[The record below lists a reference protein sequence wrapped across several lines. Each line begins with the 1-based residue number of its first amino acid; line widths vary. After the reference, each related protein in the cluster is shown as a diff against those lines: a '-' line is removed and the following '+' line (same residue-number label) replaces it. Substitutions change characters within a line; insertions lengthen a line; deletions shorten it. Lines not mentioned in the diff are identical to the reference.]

1 MFRVNIPSPWD
12 HDVVRA
18 IAALLLTGLLVLCP
32 ILCGAEEFGHGA
44 HRHGSSESASHDPSA
59 PGQCPEEGDNCICQ
73 GAVVSVD
80 VRVPDADALGLPLL
94 LGMLVHTPHHPLAHL
109 TWDGSPTGLAGWGD
123 SHAVRAFLQN
133 FRC

>member
-1 MFRVNIPSPWD
+1 M
-12 HDVVRA
+12 RA

-44 HRHGSSESASHDPSA
+44 HRHGSWEGASQDASA
-59 PGQCPEEGDNCICQ
+59 PGHCPEEGDNCICQ

-80 VRVPDADALGLPLL
+80 IRVPDADVLGLPLL
-94 LGMLVHTPHHPLAHL
+94 SGIPVLALHHPIGHL
-109 TWDGSPTGLAGWGD
+109 TWDGSPTGLAAWGD
-123 SHAVRAFLQN
+123 SRAVRAFLQN